1 MTKESL
7 IFDKG
12 EGMNQYGFAIGDT
25 YQRGQQERTIVDLL
39 DSIIYY
45 QNKTD
50 KKLGLKHGVSYND
63 FILWVSKATK
73 KGGYGE
79 FVVPP
84 TELSVAQRRKTY
96 LARSRDYFKYF
107 FEKQHKDFS
116 FESFAYHGLHWAD
129 WEYVVRL
136 VCHSFG
142 VSTVDKIEESRLEE
156 ANDLACDIVTF
167 IFKANIDTLKAKE
180 RRNDES

>member
-1 MTKESL
+1 
-7 IFDKG
+7 
-12 EGMNQYGFAIGDT
+12 MNQYGFAIGDT

-50 KKLGLKHGVSYND
+50 KKLVLKHGVSYND

-73 KGGYGE
+73 KGDYGE

-96 LARSRDYFKYF
+96 LARSRDYFKYL

-116 FESFAYHGLHWAD
+116 FEDWAYHGLHWAD
-129 WEYVVRL
+129 WEYIVRL

-142 VSTVDKIEESRLEE
+142 VSTVDQLEE
-156 ANDLACDIVTF
+156 NQIEVANELATNLVAF
-167 IFKANIDTLKAKE
+167 IFKANVDMLKCKE
-180 RRNDES
+180 GSHD